1 VSEESPRWLFMLY
14 HGQRLWRKKQLE
26 KGYSPD
32 EMMERQ
38 LIEAGRWQ
46 KQDKIET

>member
-1 VSEESPRWLFMLY
+1 MSEESPRWLFMLS